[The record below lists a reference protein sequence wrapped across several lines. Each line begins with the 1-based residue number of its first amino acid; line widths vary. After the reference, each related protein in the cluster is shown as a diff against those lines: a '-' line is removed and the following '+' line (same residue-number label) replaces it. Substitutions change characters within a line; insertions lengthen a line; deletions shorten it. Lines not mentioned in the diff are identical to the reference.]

1 MPDSFFSSKKTR
13 KRKRVSSKDS
23 GPSSS
28 KKILRTSNGRVSA
41 KGQGKNRT
49 VDEDLHSGGS
59 GSDLDDIDLRADEVD
74 PNESGEE
81 DADETP
87 AAKRLRLA
95 KLYLESIKEGIGA
108 SSSLSSLRYEFSYLS
123 VGACLA
129 DGEVDAAE
137 IDKEL
142 ISARLKQDVLEH
154 AGKLHLYVADSVRT
168 IVTWNRVRVTSS
180 FAVRLFA
187 TSTHA
192 SDPGT

>member
-1 MPDSFFSSKKTR
+1 MNSHTC
-13 KRKRVSSKDS
+13 
-23 GPSSS
+23 
-28 KKILRTSNGRVSA
+28 
-41 KGQGKNRT
+41 
-49 VDEDLHSGGS
+49 
-59 GSDLDDIDLRADEVD
+59 
-74 PNESGEE
+74 
-81 DADETP
+81 
-87 AAKRLRLA
+87 
-95 KLYLESIKEGIGA
+95 
-108 SSSLSSLRYEFSYLS
+108 SL
-123 VGACLA
+123 ACLA

-137 IDKEL
+137 FDKEL

>member
-1 MPDSFFSSKKTR
+1 MPDSFFSSKNTR

-41 KGQGKNRT
+41 KGKGKDRT

-59 GSDLDDIDLRADEVD
+59 GSEALDDLDLRADEVD

-87 AAKRLRLA
+87 AQKRLRLA
-95 KLYLESIKEGIGA
+95 KLYLESIKEDI
-108 SSSLSSLRYEFSYLS
+108 
-123 VGACLA
+123 A

-154 AGKLHLYVADSVRT
+154 AGKLHLYVADSVST
-168 IVTWNRVRVTSS
+168 IVTGNQVRSTSS
-180 FAVRLFA
+180 FTVRLFA
-187 TSTHA
+187 TSTYA
-192 SDPGT
+192 SNPRTQILCDLCRRFQ